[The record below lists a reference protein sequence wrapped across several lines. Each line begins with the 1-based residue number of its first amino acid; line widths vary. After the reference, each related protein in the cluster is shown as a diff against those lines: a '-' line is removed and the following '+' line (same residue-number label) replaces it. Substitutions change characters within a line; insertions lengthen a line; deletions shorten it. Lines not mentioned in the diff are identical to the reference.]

1 MAGFNTDKD
10 RKVIPRWRTF
20 DATLRYG
27 ELDSITPP
35 PSRVHQQ
42 TTADFFAPK
51 IRDWQDHHT
60 VGHASDL
67 VGSALT
73 LGREAEREVSKAARF
88 LLKDDLNVSPWAREL
103 AERALKIPNNTETV
117 STPLPL
123 DKRVLHERVKTFR
136 HLLRTEP
143 KDPVTWVEL
152 SHTYAILGLKE
163 KAKRSMIV
171 ALQLAMNNRFVLRSA
186 SRLWI
191 HLGDPERAHDIIVR
205 ADRTH
210 HDPWLLAAEI
220 AIGSIAGRKPR
231 FVKVARR
238 ILTERRFSSVHISEL
253 ASALATLELG
263 AGSTK
268 KSKRLFEISLEDPT
282 ENSVAQA
289 AWASRNYKEIR
300 IEDQYLEF
308 PDTFEARSWSF
319 YYQSQWKRV
328 IDECQR
334 WQCDQPFSS
343 RPSAHG
349 SYVAG
354 TALEDY
360 NKSKMFA
367 EQGLIA
373 NPSDFT
379 LLNNL
384 AFALMN
390 LGDIKKGEEV
400 LSKAAYLQN
409 SDQDRVVLQA
419 TQGFLAFQTGKVA
432 VGRQLYSDARLKAK
446 KMKNSRLFA
455 LAFGFQ
461 AIEEISRGISDARSI
476 LSEVFHAL
484 RRETD
489 PIFRVLE
496 SRLTKMIS
504 KKSKNTRNKQ

>member
-20 DATLRYG
+20 DATLRRG
-27 ELDSITPP
+27 ELDSITPL
-35 PSRVHQQ
+35 RAHQQ
-42 TTADFFAPK
+42 TTADFLTPK
-51 IRDWQDHHT
+51 IRDWMEHHT

-73 LGREAEREVSKAARF
+73 LRRKEEREVAEAARF
-88 LLKDDLNVSPWAREL
+88 LLQDDLNVSSWAREL
-103 AERALKIPNNTETV
+103 AEKVLKIPNNTEIIEESIT
-117 STPLPL
+117 SERL
-123 DKRVLHERVKTFR
+123 RVRNLRR
-136 HLLRTEP
+136 LLRVEP
-143 KDPVTWVEL
+143 KDPITWVEL
-152 SHTYAILGLKE
+152 SRTYAILGQKE
-163 KAKRSMIV
+163 KAKWSMIV
-171 ALQLAMNNRFVLRSA
+171 ALQLAINNRFVLRSA

-191 HLGDPERAHDIIVR
+191 HLDDPERAHDIIVR

-238 ILTERRFSSVHISEL
+238 ILTERRFSPVHISEL
-253 ASALATLELG
+253 ASALATLELS
-263 AGSTK
+263 AGSIK
-268 KSKRLFEISLEDPT
+268 KSKRMFEISLEDPT
-282 ENSVAQA
+282 ENSIAQA

-300 IEDQYLEF
+300 IGDQYLES
-308 PDTFEARSWSF
+308 FEARSWSL
-319 YYQSQWKRV
+319 YYQSQWNQV
-328 IDECQR
+328 IKDCWE
-334 WQCDQPFSS
+334 WQSDQPFSS
-343 RPSAHG
+343 WPSAHG

-360 NKSKMFA
+360 EESKKFA

-384 AFALMN
+384 AFALMK
-390 LGDIKKGEEV
+390 LGDIQNGKKE
-400 LSKAAYLQN
+400 LSKATRLQN

-419 TQGFLAFQTGKVA
+419 TQGFLAFQTGDVA

-446 KMKNSRLFA
+446 KMKDSKLFA
-455 LAFGFQ
+455 LAFVFQ
-461 AIEEISRGISDARSI
+461 AIEEVSQGISDVSSM

-504 KKSKNTRNKQ
+504 EKKSKNTKTDSNPCPF

>member
-20 DATLRYG
+20 DATLRSR
-27 ELDSITPP
+27 ELDSITPL
-35 PSRVHQQ
+35 RAHQQ
-42 TTADFFAPK
+42 TTADFLTPK
-51 IRDWQDHHT
+51 IRDWLEHHT

-73 LGREAEREVSKAARF
+73 LRRKEEREVAEAARF
-88 LLKDDLNVSPWAREL
+88 LLQDDLNVSSWAREL
-103 AERALKIPNNTETV
+103 AEKVLKIPNNTETV
-117 STPLPL
+117 GESITLEIL
-123 DKRVLHERVKTFR
+123 YKRVRNLR
-136 HLLRTEP
+136 HLLRVEP
-143 KDPVTWVEL
+143 KDPITWVEL
-152 SHTYAILGLKE
+152 SRAYAILGQKE
-163 KAKRSMIV
+163 KAKWSMIV
-171 ALQLAMNNRFVLRSA
+171 ALQLAINNRFVLRSA

-205 ADRTH
+205 ADRTR

-238 ILTERRFSSVHISEL
+238 ILTERRFPSVHISEL
-253 ASALATLELG
+253 AAALATLELG

-282 ENSVAQA
+282 ENSIAQA
-289 AWASRNYKEIR
+289 AWASRKNKVIR
-300 IEDQYLEF
+300 IGDQYLEH
-308 PDTFEARSWSF
+308 PDTFEARSWSL
-319 YYQSQWKRV
+319 YYQSQWNQV
-328 IDECQR
+328 IREC
-334 WQCDQPFSS
+334 WQWQLDQPFSS

-354 TALEDY
+354 AALEDY
-360 NKSKMFA
+360 EESKKLA
-367 EQGLIA
+367 KQGLIA

-390 LGDIKKGEEV
+390 LGDIQKGKEV
-400 LSKAAYLQN
+400 LSKATRLQN

-419 TQGFLAFQTGKVA
+419 TQGFLAFQTGEVA

-446 KMKNSRLFA
+446 KMKDSRLFA
-455 LAFGFQ
+455 LAFVFQ
-461 AIEEISRGISDARSI
+461 AIEEVSQGISDVSPM
-476 LSEVFHAL
+476 LSEVFQAL

-504 KKSKNTRNKQ
+504 KKKSKNTKNRQ